1 MMTSRTIHLPN
12 SQNSLKTAL
21 FETNTVYRRYWLQ
34 SLHCLFIPN
43 LSPFVTLI
51 GEKGVFPKMLIQHN
65 MKVAKKKPS
74 ACSGSCS
81 IAGLVGSIQ
90 PQLSHIN
97 LQHRKDS
104 RSTPTYRH
112 QFQQAE
118 VALIPLLEH
127 FACTFCS
134 GRQQGKAVRYQGNH
148 RSSQTT
154 RSYNK
159 SLKTSLHPLA
169 VVTFLIFSFHS

>member
-1 MMTSRTIHLPN
+1 MSRIIHLPN

-34 SLHCLFIPN
+34 SLHCLFTPN

-118 VALIPLLEH
+118 VALIPLLEEAAALGMH
-127 FACTFCS
+127 FLLW
-134 GRQQGKAVRYQGNH
+134 K
-148 RSSQTT
+148 TT
-154 RSYNK
+154 RK
-159 SLKTSLHPLA
+159 SSEISGKPSKQSNHKKL
-169 VVTFLIFSFHS
+169 